1 MGGKKKGGDKK
12 KPKAKKEG
20 DEEDLSVE
28 NFWKSY
34 KKKCVEYQC
43 DMSKIIKGYYE
54 KFLDE
59 GEEPKKFHIWEE
71 LGWPGVKAII
81 ESFKAVSYPHC

>member
-1 MGGKKKGGDKK
+1 MGAKKKGGDKK

-20 DEEDLSVE
+20 DEEDMSVE

-34 KKKCVEYQC
+34 KKKCDEYNC
-43 DMSKIIKGYYE
+43 EKSKIIKGYYE
-54 KFLDE
+54 KFQDD

-81 ESFKAVSYPHC
+81 ESFKASS